1 MHKAEGLEE
10 NLNKCMESRDLE
22 SPEGIWK
29 FQNTEH
35 YYKSLLDSY
44 EDTEMNISKV
54 SEDWCTE
61 RKWIIKVGM
70 RKRWKTQ
77 GEQLEN

>member
-1 MHKAEGLEE
+1 MHKAEDLEE
-10 NLNKCMESRDLE
+10 NLKKCMESRDLE
-22 SPEGIWK
+22 SPGGFWK

-54 SEDWCTE
+54 SED
-61 RKWIIKVGM
+61 
-70 RKRWKTQ
+70 
-77 GEQLEN
+77 